1 MPAPPR
7 ALDELIAFV
16 RARTA
21 PAPVPLVPELV
32 LHQASELTPLWHA
45 TAGDLAGWDD
55 SPFWAFPWAGGQALA
70 RHLLDRPERVRGR
83 RAVDFA
89 TGSGLVGL
97 AALRAGAAEVE
108 AWDVD
113 PFCEAAV
120 RANAALNGLAL
131 PFRAGDPIGA
141 PLPGVEVLLAGD
153 VFYEGP
159 LAARALAWFRA
170 LAGRGVTVLAG
181 DAGRTY
187 APREGFTVV
196 AEFQVPTTV
205 EIEDAAVRGARV
217 LQIMG

>member
-1 MPAPPR
+1 MPAPARP
-7 ALDELIAFV
+7 LDELIAFV

-32 LHQASELTPLWHA
+32 LHQASEFTPLWHA

-83 RAVDFA
+83 RVVDFA

-97 AALRAGAAEVE
+97 AAVRAGAAEVE

-131 PFRAGDPIGA
+131 PFRSGDPIGA